1 MKNALLGGVLLAV
14 AASPPAGAAE
24 TITLG
29 ASIQLTGKD
38 ANIGRYYRDGYQL
51 AIDEI
56 NEKGGLTVDGKTYT
70 LALDILDNQS
80 DITLS
85 VQQYV
90 QLLTQNK
97 VSFLLGPFSSALAL
111 NDSAIA
117 EKYQVPM
124 IEAGGA
130 SGQIFSR
137 GFKYI
142 FGALPP
148 AEEYYLSTIQMLGKL
163 EPRAKTVALVAADDA
178 FNVSLAKGTR
188 ELLKKAGLDIVI
200 DEQYGSKTADF
211 SSILALIKS
220 KAPDVV
226 LWGGLE
232 NSIVDAVRQ
241 SKSLDVNPADMISFT
256 VGVPTAD
263 FRSALGRDADTAFGM
278 TAWLPSPPH
287 KDEWFGDSE
296 AFAKAYLAKFGY
308 DPDYH
313 PAAAAAAVEA
323 FAKAIA
329 AAGTLDPKQV
339 RDAIAKVDFESIYG
353 RVHFGDNG
361 QISLP
366 QTVIQIQGG
375 KVTAIYTDHFLN
387 NPIYPVPAWDK
398 R

>member
-1 MKNALLGGVLLAV
+1 MRRALLGGLLLAI
-14 AASPPAGAAE
+14 AAGAPAMAAE
-24 TITLG
+24 TITFG
-29 ASIQLTGKD
+29 ASLQLTGKD
-38 ANIGRYYRDGYQL
+38 ANVGRYYRDAYQL
-51 AIDEI
+51 TVDKI
-56 NEKGGLTVDGKTYT
+56 NEKGGITVGDKTYT

-97 VSFLLGPFSSALAL
+97 VSFLLGPYASAMAL

-124 IEAGGA
+124 VEGGGA

-142 FGALPP
+142 FGTLAP
-148 AEEYYLSTIQMLGKL
+148 AEDYYLSTIQMLGKL
-163 EPRAKTVALVAADDA
+163 EPKAKTVALVSADDA

-188 ELLKKAGLDIVI
+188 ELLKKAGLEIVM
-200 DEQYGSKTADF
+200 DEQYGGKTSDF

-220 KAPDVV
+220 KNPDVV

-232 NSIVDAVRQ
+232 TSIVDAIRQ
-241 SKSLDVNPADMISFT
+241 SKSLNVNPTDMISFT

-263 FRSALGRDADTAFGM
+263 FRKALGKDADDAFGM
-278 TAWLPSPPH
+278 TAWLPAPPH

-296 AFAKAYLAKFGY
+296 EFDKEYVAKFGY
-308 DPDYH
+308 EPDYH
-313 PAAAAAAVEA
+313 PAAGAAAVEV
-323 FAKAIA
+323 FAKAIG
-329 AAGTLDPKQV
+329 AAGTLDPQKV
-339 RDAIAKVDFESIYG
+339 RDAIAKSDFESLYG
-353 RVHFGDNG
+353 HIHFGENG
-361 QISLP
+361 QISLA
-366 QTVIQIQGG
+366 QTVIQIQDG
-375 KVTAIYTDHFLN
+375 KLVPIYTDHFLN
-387 NPIYPVPAWDK
+387 KPIYPVPPWDK

>member
-1 MKNALLGGVLLAV
+1 MRRALLTGLALATLASQPAV
-14 AASPPAGAAE
+14 AAD
-24 TITLG
+24 TITFG
-29 ASIQLTGKD
+29 ASLQLTGKD
-38 ANIGRYYRDGYQL
+38 ANVGRYYKDAYQL
-51 AIDEI
+51 AVDQI
-56 NEKGGLTVDGKTYT
+56 NSKGGLTVAGKTYT

-97 VSFLLGPFSSALAL
+97 VSFLLGPYASAMAL

-117 EKYQVPM
+117 EKYEVPM
-124 IEAGGA
+124 VEGGGA

-142 FGALPP
+142 FGTLAP
-148 AEEYYLSTIQMLGKL
+148 AEDYYASTIHMLAKL
-163 EPRAKTVALVAADDA
+163 DPKVKTVALVSADDA

-188 ELLKKAGLDIVI
+188 ELLKKAGLAIVV
-200 DEQYGSKTADF
+200 DEQYGAKTSDF

-220 KAPDVV
+220 KAPDAV

-232 NSIVDAVRQ
+232 TSIVDAVRQ
-241 SKSLDVNPADMISFT
+241 SKSLNVNPADMISFT

-263 FRSALGRDADTAFGM
+263 FRKALGKDADTAFGM

-296 AFAKAYLAKFGY
+296 AFDKAYVAKFGY
-308 DPDYH
+308 EPDYH
-313 PAAAAAAVEA
+313 PAAGAAAVEV
-323 FAKAIA
+323 FAKAIV
-329 AAGTLDPKQV
+329 AAGTLDPHKV
-339 RDAIAKVDFESIYG
+339 RDAIAALDFESLYG
-353 RVHFGDNG
+353 HIHFGDTG
-361 QISLP
+361 QISLA
-366 QTVIQIQGG
+366 QTVIQIQDG
-375 KVTAIYTDHFLN
+375 KLVPIFTDHFVN
-387 NPIYPVPAWDK
+387 KPIYPVPAWDK

>member
-1 MKNALLGGVLLAV
+1 MRRALLGGLLLAGL
-14 AASPPAGAAE
+14 ASAPATAAE
-24 TITLG
+24 TITFG
-29 ASIQLTGKD
+29 ASLQLTGKD
-38 ANIGRYYRDGYQL
+38 ANVGRYYRDAYQL
-51 AIDEI
+51 TVDKI
-56 NEKGGLTVDGKTYT
+56 NEKGGLTVGDKTYR

-97 VSFLLGPFSSALAL
+97 VSFLLGPYASAMAL

-124 IEAGGA
+124 VEGGGA

-137 GFKYI
+137 GFKYV
-142 FGALPP
+142 FGTLAP
-148 AEEYYLSTIQMLGKL
+148 AEDYYLSTIQMLGRL
-163 EPRAKTVALVAADDA
+163 EPKAKTVALVSADDA

-188 ELLKKAGLDIVI
+188 ELLKKAGLEIVM
-200 DEQYGSKTADF
+200 DEQYGGKTSDF

-220 KAPDVV
+220 KNPDVV

-232 NSIVDAVRQ
+232 TSIVDAIRQ
-241 SKSLDVNPADMISFT
+241 SKSLNVNPTDMISFT

-263 FRSALGRDADTAFGM
+263 FRKALGKDADDAFGM
-278 TAWLPSPPH
+278 TAWLPAPPH

-296 AFAKAYLAKFGY
+296 EFDKEYVAKFGY
-308 DPDYH
+308 EPDYH
-313 PAAAAAAVEA
+313 PAAGAAAVEV
-323 FAKAIA
+323 FAKAIV
-329 AAGTLDPKQV
+329 AAGTLDPQKV
-339 RDAIAKVDFESIYG
+339 RDAIARSDFESLYG
-353 RVHFGDNG
+353 HIHFGENG

-366 QTVIQIQGG
+366 QTVIQIQDG
-375 KVTAIYTDHFLN
+375 KLVPIFTDHLVN
-387 NPIYPVPAWDK
+387 KPIYPVPAWDK